1 MSDARKTGGHSKK
14 EKQPSLFFRKFSLSQ
29 CGTFLLNRL
38 RKLVHSEMLTRKSAI
53 CRFIGGFFPLNIYIN
68 KQPNKMA
75 RFAGCLREDISNETH
90 QSGPDFENM
99 DDAVS
104 LYRKF
109 QGTLFQ

>member
-1 MSDARKTGGHSKK
+1 
-14 EKQPSLFFRKFSLSQ
+14 
-29 CGTFLLNRL
+29 
-38 RKLVHSEMLTRKSAI
+38 
-53 CRFIGGFFPLNIYIN
+53 
-68 KQPNKMA
+68 MA

-109 QGTLFQ
+109 QGTLFNNRNILVMKSEKTHNL

>member
-1 MSDARKTGGHSKK
+1 MSDAHKTGGHSQK
-14 EKQPSLFFRKFSLSQ
+14 EKQPSLFLRQFSLSP
-29 CGTFLLNRL
+29 CCAFLLNRL
-38 RKLVHSEMLTRKSAI
+38 RKLIHAEMLARKSAI
-53 CRFIGGFFPLNIYIN
+53 CRFIGVFFPSKYIN

-75 RFAGCLREDISNETH
+75 RFAGCLREDISNEIH

>member
-1 MSDARKTGGHSKK
+1 
-14 EKQPSLFFRKFSLSQ
+14 
-29 CGTFLLNRL
+29 
-38 RKLVHSEMLTRKSAI
+38 
-53 CRFIGGFFPLNIYIN
+53 
-68 KQPNKMA
+68 MA
-75 RFAGCLREDISNETH
+75 RFAGCLREDISNEIH